1 MSDDAAR
8 LRALRH
14 EVRQF
19 VDEQIM
25 ASSFEVTADSWLS
38 GWDPNFSQALAA
50 RGWVGMT
57 IPEDLGGRG
66 RSYAERFVVTEELL
80 AVGAPVAAH
89 WVADRQI
96 APSLLRHGTREQQE
110 RFLPEI
116 ASGRC
121 YFAIGMSEPDAG
133 SDLAAVRTKAVRVDG
148 GWQLDGSKVWTSNA
162 HRAHAFIALVR
173 TTPREQSSRHDGL
186 TQFIVHL
193 DSPGVD
199 VRPIQSL
206 DGESHFNE
214 VVFDGV
220 FVPDADLLGVVGAG
234 WSQVTSELGF
244 ERSGPERFLSTFP
257 ALARLVNMIRAG
269 ESDPDPRI
277 GRSLARLAG
286 LHQLSAHVSRMLQDG
301 RPADVE
307 AGMVKV
313 MGTLN
318 EGDIAD
324 LVAEH
329 AASGP
334 ASCDPA
340 LRELAALS
348 LLRRPGFTLRGGTN
362 EILRGIV
369 ASKLGARA

>member
-1 MSDDAAR
+1 MPDMSDDAAR

-269 ESDPDPRI
+269 ESDLIRGSVGASPVSQDCTSCPPTFLACFRMGDRLTWRRAWSRSWERSTRAISRISWLSTRPQDPRPATRRSESWPRSACCG
-277 GRSLARLAG
+277 GRASRYVVAPTRSCAG
-286 LHQLSAHVSRMLQDG
+286 
-301 RPADVE
+301 
-307 AGMVKV
+307 
-313 MGTLN
+313 
-318 EGDIAD
+318 
-324 LVAEH
+324 
-329 AASGP
+329 
-334 ASCDPA
+334 
-340 LRELAALS
+340 
-348 LLRRPGFTLRGGTN
+348 
-362 EILRGIV
+362 
-369 ASKLGARA
+369 